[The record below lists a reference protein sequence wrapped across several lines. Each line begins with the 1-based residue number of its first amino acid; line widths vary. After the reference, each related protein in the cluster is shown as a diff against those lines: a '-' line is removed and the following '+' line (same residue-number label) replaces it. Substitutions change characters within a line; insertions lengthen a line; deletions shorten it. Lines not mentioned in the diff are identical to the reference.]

1 MTTILEKMKEKCAQA
16 GYTPTANIEKIARA
30 KTMMFGDSEWQRC
43 PCDGNNSARYCISE
57 LCRSDIE
64 SKGIA
69 IATAIQRPLSKKSKK
84 RNNLH
89 FLFIKTA

>member
-43 PCDGNNSARYCISE
+43 PCDGNNSARYSISE

-64 SKGIA
+64 SKGICHCNCY
-69 IATAIQRPLSKKSKK
+69 SKTSEQEVKK
-84 RNNLH
+84 
-89 FLFIKTA
+89 AQ